1 MNTENIKEQNKAY
14 WNQRA
19 VTYSDV
25 NKEEL
30 EGTQHNK
37 WSALL
42 DKEIRNVYSGV
53 KKKEEIKIL
62 DVGAGPG
69 FISIVL
75 SELGYPV
82 TAADLSEDM
91 LAEAKKNAGAQAG
104 KIHFKKEDAMN
115 LSFADESFDVVF
127 SRNLT
132 WNLPDPQKSYSEW
145 LRVLKKGG
153 CLLVFDA
160 NWYAYLR
167 DEKKKKEYE
176 NDRQNVAEQ
185 GFGDYNVGEN
195 FDVMEKIAENLPL
208 TGVERPAWDKVILE
222 RLGASN
228 VNMTEDIGS
237 AVYSE
242 KEKINYASTPLFMI
256 KAVK

>member
-1 MNTENIKEQNKAY
+1 MSIENIKEQNKAY
-14 WNQRA
+14 WNRRA
-19 VTYSDV
+19 ATYSDV

-30 EGTQHNK
+30 EGIQHNK
-37 WSALL
+37 WSAFL
-42 DKEIRNVYSGV
+42 DDEIQKVYSGV

-69 FISIVL
+69 FISIVF
-75 SELGYPV
+75 SELGYSV

-91 LAEAKKNAGAQAG
+91 LAEAKKNAGSRAE
-104 KIHFKKEDAMN
+104 KICFRKEDATD
-115 LSFADESFDVVF
+115 LSFEDESFDVVF

-132 WNLPDPQKSYSEW
+132 WNLPDPQKAYSEW
-145 LRVLKKGG
+145 LRVLKKNG

-167 DEKKKKEYE
+167 DEEKKKEYE

-185 GFGDYNVGEN
+185 GLGDYNLGEN
-195 FDVMEKIAENLPL
+195 FDVMEEIAENLPL
-208 TGVERPAWDKVILE
+208 TGVERPSWDRVILE

-237 AVYSE
+237 VVYSE

>member
-1 MNTENIKEQNKAY
+1 MNIENIKEQNKAY
-14 WNQRA
+14 WNRRA

-30 EGTQHNK
+30 EGIQYNK

-42 DKEIRNVYSGV
+42 DDEIQRVYAGV

-75 SELGYPV
+75 SELGYSV

-91 LAEAKKNAGAQAG
+91 IAEAKKNAGVQAG
-104 KIHFKKEDAMN
+104 KINFKKEDAMN

-132 WNLPDPQKSYSEW
+132 WNLPDPQKAYSEW
-145 LRVLKKGG
+145 LRVLKKNG

-167 DEKKKKEYE
+167 DEEKKNEYE

-195 FDVMEKIAENLPL
+195 FDVMEEIAENLPL
-208 TGVERPAWDKVILE
+208 TGVERPSWDRVILE
-222 RLGASN
+222 SLGASSVN
-228 VNMTEDIGS
+228 VTEDIGS
-237 AVYSE
+237 VVYSE